1 MNSLPLETS
10 EQPGVLLAFEG
21 PVAYITLNRPA
32 KYNALDEAVM
42 QLLLSYL
49 GLIEESAD
57 VRVIVI
63 RALGKGF
70 CGGGDLQFF
79 ASQGA
84 DLMDTVDRMLGAAN
98 DFLLKLRR
106 SRKLVVASVQG
117 AAAGGGL
124 SLVVACD
131 FCIASSQAV
140 FVPAYAKL
148 AASPDFGGTA
158 NMVRA
163 IGLRNAMRL
172 YFMEERLSAAEAK
185 EIGIVSKVVEPAEL
199 ADATHKLALYL
210 ASLPPAFV
218 EATKPLLEQA
228 VHNDLAT
235 QLTAEKRSFEACIQ
249 QSEAQAASLKR
260 LASK

>member
-1 MNSLPLETS
+1 MSAMPLQTS

-21 PVAYITLNRPA
+21 AVAYITLNRPA
-32 KYNALDEAVM
+32 KYNALDEPVI
-42 QLLLSYL
+42 QLLLSCL
-49 GLIEESAD
+49 GQIEAAPD

-63 RALGKGF
+63 RAVGKGF

-79 ASQGA
+79 ASQCE

-98 DFLLKLRR
+98 DFLLRLRN
-106 SRKLVVASVQG
+106 SRKLVIASVQG
-117 AAAGGGL
+117 AAAGAGI

-172 YFMEERLSAAEAK
+172 YFMEERLSAAGAK

-199 ADATHKLALYL
+199 ADATHELALHL

-218 EATKPLLEQA
+218 EATKPLLDQA
-228 VHNDLAT
+228 VLNDLTT
-235 QLTAEKRSFEACIQ
+235 QLAAEKQSFEACIQ
-249 QSEAQAASLKR
+249 QPAAQAALKR
-260 LASK
+260 LGSK